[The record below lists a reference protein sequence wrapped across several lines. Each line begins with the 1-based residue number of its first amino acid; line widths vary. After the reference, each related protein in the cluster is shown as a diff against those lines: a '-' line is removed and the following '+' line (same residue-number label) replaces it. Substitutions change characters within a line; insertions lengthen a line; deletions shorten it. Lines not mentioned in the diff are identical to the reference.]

1 MKNLAIQMDP
11 ATAAQVCGT
20 VFDIERFSVHD
31 GRGIRT
37 VVFLKGCP
45 LKCGWCAN
53 PESNLVRPQIG
64 FFPEKCV
71 NCKMCTQVC
80 PGSELFLT
88 VGQVDWQRCT
98 GCLQCVDQCLYE
110 ARIGYGK
117 KMTAD
122 EVVKKVVRDKV
133 FYGNSGGGVTLS
145 GGEVTMQ
152 PDFAAAILQLCQREG
167 IHTAIE
173 TCGFCTWQNMEKALR
188 YVDQLLFDFKC
199 MDPQRHRQ
207 YTGVDNDVIL
217 ANAVRA
223 SEMVEEMIV
232 RWPVIPGVNDSDK
245 NAHLLAEFVCGK
257 MPRVKRVDLLP
268 YHSAGKSKCEHI
280 GKEYGYSIPYELTA
294 ERTAQLQEILC
305 RAGLDA
311 KVGG

>member
-1 MKNLAIQMDP
+1 MHNPAIQID
-11 ATAAQVCGT
+11 TAAAQATRGT

-45 LKCGWCAN
+45 LRCQWCAN

-71 NCKMCTQVC
+71 GCRMCAQVC
-80 PGSELFLT
+80 PSGELFVT
-88 VGQVDWQRCT
+88 EGQVDWQGCV
-98 GCLQCVDQCLYE
+98 GCLKCVEQCLYE
-110 ARIGYGK
+110 ARIGYGRQ
-117 KMTAD
+117 MSAG
-122 EVVKKVVRDKV
+122 EVVQKVLRDRV
-133 FYGNSGGGVTLS
+133 FYKNSDGGVTLS

-152 PDFAAAILQLCQREG
+152 PDFAAAILQLCRQEG

-173 TCGFCTWQNMEKALR
+173 TCGFCSWSNMEKVLR
-188 YVDQLLFDFKC
+188 HVDQLLYDFKC
-199 MDPQRHRQ
+199 MDSEKHRR
-207 YTGVDNDVIL
+207 YTGVDNRVIL
-217 ANAVRA
+217 ENAVRA
-223 SEMVEEMIV
+223 SRMVEEMIV
-232 RWPVIPGVNDSDK
+232 RWPVIPGVNDSEE
-245 NAHLLAEFVCGK
+245 NALQMADFLRDR

-280 GKEYGYSIPYELTA
+280 GTEYGYSIPYELTA
-294 ERTAQLQEILC
+294 ERTARLQDILC
-305 RAGLDA
+305 QAGLDA